1 MIRNRKSITFDD
13 VILHVIDDEINR
25 RGRLISYSA
34 LVNELFA
41 EKFVKEI
48 KAKELELKNNP
59 AKFQSN
65 R

>member
-1 MIRNRKSITFDD
+1 MIKNRKSITFDD
-13 VILHVIDDEINR
+13 IILHVIDDEIDR
-25 RGRLISYSA
+25 RGRRTSYSA

-41 EKFVKEI
+41 ERFAKEI
-48 KAKELELKNNP
+48 KAKELELRNNP

>member
-1 MIRNRKSITFDD
+1 MIKNRKSITFDD
-13 VILHVIDDEINR
+13 IILLVIDDEINR
-25 RGRLISYSA
+25 RGRRTSYSA

-41 EKFVKEI
+41 ERFAKEI
-48 KAKELELKNNP
+48 KAKELELKYNP